1 MKTHTKINR
10 KMNKWLRENSATVK
24 AWREKSAATLASI
37 EAAIKADEA
46 KPARETQQFSNTEM
60 VF

>member
-1 MKTHTKINR
+1 MKLEKKLMKWAR
-10 KMNKWLRENSATVK
+10 ANKEQVK
-24 AWREKSAATLASI
+24 AWREKSAATMASI

-46 KPARETQQFSNTEM
+46 KPARENQQFIDTGT

>member
-1 MKTHTKINR
+1 MKLEKKLMKWAR
-10 KMNKWLRENSATVK
+10 ANKEQVK
-24 AWREKSAATLASI
+24 AWRERDAAILARI
-37 EAAIKADEA
+37 EKAIKADEA